1 MSRMFSIYKNKL
13 IIYDRTG
20 FNKSTLLDLIKK
32 QLGIKNIIEDS
43 STSKVYLNKNGEL
56 IVKSIEYKLDI
67 DLGTPLYTFGLLSD
81 VHVDGDGDDIA
92 YSISDLNKAIKFFND
107 EGCDF
112 IVEI

>member
-43 STSKVYLNKNGEL
+43 STSKKRWIN
-56 IVKSIEYKLDI
+56 S
-67 DLGTPLYTFGLLSD
+67 
-81 VHVDGDGDDIA
+81 
-92 YSISDLNKAIKFFND
+92 
-107 EGCDF
+107 
-112 IVEI
+112 